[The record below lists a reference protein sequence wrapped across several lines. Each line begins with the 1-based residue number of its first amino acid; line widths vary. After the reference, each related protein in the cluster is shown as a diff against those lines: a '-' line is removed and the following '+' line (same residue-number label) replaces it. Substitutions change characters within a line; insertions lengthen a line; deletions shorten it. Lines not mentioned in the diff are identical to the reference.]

1 MLSDRQV
8 LPVTINS
15 ISESSTAIAF
25 CNMHARN
32 TCRKD
37 LQKKEAF
44 KNYLVLNFVVIPLLV
59 QQQLAVAS
67 QSALLNVRMTQLVWG
82 SAGAGGAG
90 FMPGA
95 GGCWRWWCPGEMMMR
110 WALSC
115 LPLLSAQMAPAGLGE
130 LLEGLWDNLGIPAA
144 WSSSSKP
151 AFVPKHAGELLQA
164 L

>member
-95 GGCWRWWCPGEMMMR
+95 GGCWR
-110 WALSC
+110 
-115 LPLLSAQMAPAGLGE
+115 
-130 LLEGLWDNLGIPAA
+130 
-144 WSSSSKP
+144 
-151 AFVPKHAGELLQA
+151 
-164 L
+164 